1 MDMAKRILDIILSF
15 PGIFLLSPLF
25 LFISLLIILDSRGGV
40 IYRSRRVG
48 RYQKPFEVFKFR
60 TMYPNKDNLKLTI
73 GERDPRITRAGY
85 YLRKYKLD
93 ELPQLYNVLRGEM
106 SIVGPRPDVPEY
118 CDYYLGLMS
127 GYYYMKPG
135 ITCYSSIYFSN
146 ESELYQESED
156 PERLYINHVIPK
168 KVELD
173 REYFARQGVFT
184 DISIIFKTLGKIFI
198 NR

>member
-1 MDMAKRILDIILSF
+1 MAKRILDIFLSF
-15 PGIFLLSPLF
+15 PGILLLSPLF

-93 ELPQLYNVLRGEM
+93 ELPQLFNVLRGEM

-118 CDYYLGLMS
+118 CDYYLGLMP

-146 ESELYQESED
+146 ESELYRESED
-156 PERLYINHVIPK
+156 PKRLYINHVIPK

-173 REYFARQGVFT
+173 RKYFARQGVFT
-184 DISIIFKTLGKIFI
+184 DISIIFKTLEKIFI

>member
-15 PGIFLLSPLF
+15 PGILLLSPLF

-93 ELPQLYNVLRGEM
+93 ELPQLFNVLRGEM

-118 CDYYLGLMS
+118 CDYYLGLMP

-146 ESELYQESED
+146 ESELYRESED
-156 PERLYINHVIPK
+156 PERLYINHVLPK

-173 REYFARQGVFT
+173 RKYFARQGVFT
-184 DISIIFKTLGKIFI
+184 DISVIFKTLEKIFI
-198 NR
+198 KR

>member
-1 MDMAKRILDIILSF
+1 MTKRILDIILSL
-15 PGIFLLSPLF
+15 PGIILLSPLF

-40 IYRSRRVG
+40 IYRSRRLG
-48 RYQKPFEVFKFR
+48 RYQRQFDVFKFR
-60 TMYPNKDNLKLTI
+60 SMYQNKDNLKLTL
-73 GERDPRITRAGY
+73 GNRDSRITRSGY

-93 ELPQLYNVLRGEM
+93 ELPQLFNVLMGDM

-118 CDYYLGLMS
+118 CDYYLRLMPE
-127 GYYYMKPG
+127 YYHMKPG

-146 ESELYQESED
+146 ESKLYLESED
-156 PERLYINHVIPK
+156 PEKLYIQHIIPQ

-173 REYFARQGVFT
+173 REYFVKQGLFT
-184 DISIIFKTLGKIFI
+184 DISIIFKTLEEIFI